1 MEGFVSI
8 ATDWPRPLLDKE
20 IVGGGKINVFTNTYR
35 IARTAIAAIATS
47 AIVVFIPRPAQALV
61 PIFTG
66 SGSGFSIPDKNP
78 TGAFSDI
85 EVPDNFLINAITV
98 GLNSLTHSWIGDLIA
113 TLTHADTNTTV
124 DLFNRVGVIS
134 SGFGASSNLK
144 GSYNF
149 NDTFTGDLWTV
160 ESSVENSSII
170 PGGGY
175 FPTGPDSSAKVPM
188 LTTISG
194 LSSSGTWRLKISDV
208 FGGEIGTLDSWSLNL
223 QGSSPGVVFTGSG
236 LGFSIPD
243 NNPTGAFS
251 DIVVADNFLIN
262 DITVGLSL
270 SHPWIGDLIATLT
283 HADTNTTVDL
293 FNRVDAISSG
303 IGHGSN
309 LNGSYYFN
317 DAFTGDLWTVA
328 SSVANSSIIPGGDY
342 FPTGPDFSAKVPM
355 LTTISGL
362 SSSGTWRLKISDVS
376 GNDTGTL
383 GSWSLTLQGS
393 SPESVPGPLP
403 LLGAGAAFGWSRRL
417 RKRSRAAL

>member
-1 MEGFVSI
+1 M
-8 ATDWPRPLLDKE
+8 
-20 IVGGGKINVFTNTYR
+20 
-35 IARTAIAAIATS
+35 
-47 AIVVFIPRPAQALV
+47 
-61 PIFTG
+61 
-66 SGSGFSIPDKNP
+66 
-78 TGAFSDI
+78 
-85 EVPDNFLINAITV
+85 VPDNFLINDITV

-208 FGGEIGTLDSWSLNL
+208 
-223 QGSSPGVVFTGSG
+223 
-236 LGFSIPD
+236 
-243 NNPTGAFS
+243 
-251 DIVVADNFLIN
+251 
-262 DITVGLSL
+262 
-270 SHPWIGDLIATLT
+270 
-283 HADTNTTVDL
+283 
-293 FNRVDAISSG
+293 
-303 IGHGSN
+303 
-309 LNGSYYFN
+309 
-317 DAFTGDLWTVA
+317 
-328 SSVANSSIIPGGDY
+328 
-342 FPTGPDFSAKVPM
+342 
-355 LTTISGL
+355 
-362 SSSGTWRLKISDVS
+362 S

-383 GSWSLTLQGS
+383 GSWSLNLQGS
-393 SPESVPGPLP
+393 SPVSVPGPLP

>member
-20 IVGGGKINVFTNTYR
+20 IVGGGKINIFTNTYR

-66 SGSGFSIPDKNP
+66 SGS
-78 TGAFSDI
+78 
-85 EVPDNFLINAITV
+85 
-98 GLNSLTHSWIGDLIA
+98 
-113 TLTHADTNTTV
+113 
-124 DLFNRVGVIS
+124 
-134 SGFGASSNLK
+134 
-144 GSYNF
+144 
-149 NDTFTGDLWTV
+149 
-160 ESSVENSSII
+160 
-170 PGGGY
+170 
-175 FPTGPDSSAKVPM
+175 
-188 LTTISG
+188 
-194 LSSSGTWRLKISDV
+194 
-208 FGGEIGTLDSWSLNL
+208 
-223 QGSSPGVVFTGSG
+223 
-236 LGFSIPD
+236 GFSIPD